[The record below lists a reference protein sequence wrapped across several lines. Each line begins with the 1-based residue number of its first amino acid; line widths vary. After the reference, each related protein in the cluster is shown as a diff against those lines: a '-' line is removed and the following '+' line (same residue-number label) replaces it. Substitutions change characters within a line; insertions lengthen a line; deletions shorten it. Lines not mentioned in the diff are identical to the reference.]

1 MELYLDTAN
10 VAEVERLARIFP
22 IAGVTT
28 NPSIIAAS
36 KESIWEVL
44 PRLQKAIGDEGI
56 LFAQTMSRDAQGMVK
71 EAKHL
76 RDAIPGIVVKIP
88 VTSEG
93 LAAIKMLKKE
103 GITTLGTAVYSAA
116 QGLLAALAGAKYV
129 APYVN
134 RVDAQGGDGIR
145 TVQELQALLEM
156 HAPES
161 MVLAASF
168 KTPRQALDCLLA
180 GCESITLPLDVAQQM
195 LNTPAVESAIE
206 KSSTTGMPHLALLIS
221 KGVIMDRIIQ
231 SPGKYIQGADVIN
244 RLGEY
249 LKPLAERW
257 LVVGD
262 KFVLGFAQS
271 TVEKSFKD
279 AGLVV
284 EIAPFGGECSQNEID
299 RLRGIAET
307 AQCGAILGIGGGKT
321 LDTAKALAHFMGVP
335 VAIAP
340 TIASTDAPCSALSV
354 IYTDEGEFDRYL
366 LLPNNPNM
374 VIVDTKIVAG
384 APARL
389 LAAGI
394 GDALATWFEARAC
407 SRSGATTMAGGK
419 CTQAALALAELC
431 YNTLLEEGEKA
442 MLAAE
447 QHVVTP
453 ALERVIEANTYLSGV
468 GFESGGLAAA
478 HAVHNGLTA
487 IPDAHHYYHGEKV
500 AFGTLTQ
507 LVLEN
512 APVEEIETVA
522 ALSHAVGLPITLAQ
536 LDIKEDVPAKMR
548 IVAEA
553 ACAEGETIHNMPGG
567 ATPDQVYAALL
578 VADQYGQRFLQEWE

>member
-1 MELYLDTAN
+1 
-10 VAEVERLARIFP
+10 
-22 IAGVTT
+22 
-28 NPSIIAAS
+28 
-36 KESIWEVL
+36 
-44 PRLQKAIGDEGI
+44 
-56 LFAQTMSRDAQGMVK
+56 
-71 EAKHL
+71 
-76 RDAIPGIVVKIP
+76 
-88 VTSEG
+88 
-93 LAAIKMLKKE
+93 
-103 GITTLGTAVYSAA
+103 
-116 QGLLAALAGAKYV
+116 
-129 APYVN
+129 
-134 RVDAQGGDGIR
+134 
-145 TVQELQALLEM
+145 
-156 HAPES
+156 
-161 MVLAASF
+161 
-168 KTPRQALDCLLA
+168 
-180 GCESITLPLDVAQQM
+180 
-195 LNTPAVESAIE
+195 
-206 KSSTTGMPHLALLIS
+206 
-221 KGVIMDRIIQ
+221 MDRIIQ

-578 VADQYGQRFLQEWE
+578 VADQYGQRFLQEWEQPTPNSRLVREFERKIA

>member
-1 MELYLDTAN
+1 
-10 VAEVERLARIFP
+10 
-22 IAGVTT
+22 
-28 NPSIIAAS
+28 
-36 KESIWEVL
+36 
-44 PRLQKAIGDEGI
+44 
-56 LFAQTMSRDAQGMVK
+56 
-71 EAKHL
+71 
-76 RDAIPGIVVKIP
+76 
-88 VTSEG
+88 
-93 LAAIKMLKKE
+93 
-103 GITTLGTAVYSAA
+103 
-116 QGLLAALAGAKYV
+116 
-129 APYVN
+129 
-134 RVDAQGGDGIR
+134 
-145 TVQELQALLEM
+145 
-156 HAPES
+156 
-161 MVLAASF
+161 
-168 KTPRQALDCLLA
+168 
-180 GCESITLPLDVAQQM
+180 
-195 LNTPAVESAIE
+195 
-206 KSSTTGMPHLALLIS
+206 
-221 KGVIMDRIIQ
+221 MDRIIQ
-231 SPGKYIQGADVIN
+231 SPGKYIQGADVIT
-244 RLGEY
+244 RLGSY

-257 LVVGD
+257 LIVGD
-262 KFVLGFAQS
+262 KFVLGFAQGAL
-271 TVEKSFKD
+271 EKSFQD
-279 AGLVV
+279 AGLAL

-299 RLRGIAET
+299 RLRVVAEK
-307 AQCGAILGIGGGKT
+307 AQCAAVLGIGGGKT
-321 LDTAKALAHFMGVP
+321 LDTAK
-335 VAIAP
+335 AP

-354 IYTDEGEFDRYL
+354 IYTDAGEFDRYL
-366 LLPNNPNM
+366 LLPNNPDR

-407 SRSGATTMAGGK
+407 SRSGATTMAGGQ

-431 YNTLLEEGEKA
+431 FNTLIEEGEKA

-478 HAVHNGLTA
+478 HAIHNGLTA

-512 APVEEIETVA
+512 APVDEIETVA
-522 ALSHAVGLPITLAQ
+522 ALCHSVGLPITLAQ
-536 LDIKEDVPAKMR
+536 LDIKQDIQAKMR

-578 VADQYGQRFLQEWE
+578 VADQYGQRYLQEWE

>member
-1 MELYLDTAN
+1 
-10 VAEVERLARIFP
+10 
-22 IAGVTT
+22 
-28 NPSIIAAS
+28 
-36 KESIWEVL
+36 
-44 PRLQKAIGDEGI
+44 
-56 LFAQTMSRDAQGMVK
+56 
-71 EAKHL
+71 
-76 RDAIPGIVVKIP
+76 
-88 VTSEG
+88 
-93 LAAIKMLKKE
+93 
-103 GITTLGTAVYSAA
+103 
-116 QGLLAALAGAKYV
+116 
-129 APYVN
+129 
-134 RVDAQGGDGIR
+134 
-145 TVQELQALLEM
+145 
-156 HAPES
+156 
-161 MVLAASF
+161 
-168 KTPRQALDCLLA
+168 
-180 GCESITLPLDVAQQM
+180 
-195 LNTPAVESAIE
+195 
-206 KSSTTGMPHLALLIS
+206 
-221 KGVIMDRIIQ
+221 MDRIIQ

-354 IYTDEGEFDRYL
+354 IYTDDGEFDRYL
-366 LLPNNPNM
+366 MLPNNPNM

-578 VADQYGQRFLQEWE
+578 VADQYGQRFLQEWEYLLQTPGLSGSLRVQAKWLTRHCGHVFPLALSGRGSG

>member
-1 MELYLDTAN
+1 M
-10 VAEVERLARIFP
+10 
-22 IAGVTT
+22 
-28 NPSIIAAS
+28 
-36 KESIWEVL
+36 
-44 PRLQKAIGDEGI
+44 
-56 LFAQTMSRDAQGMVK
+56 
-71 EAKHL
+71 
-76 RDAIPGIVVKIP
+76 VKIP

-180 GCESITLPLDVAQQM
+180 GCESITLPLDV
-195 LNTPAVESAIE
+195 
-206 KSSTTGMPHLALLIS
+206 TTGMPHLALLIS
-221 KGVIMDRIIQ
+221 KGAIMDRIIQ

>member
-1 MELYLDTAN
+1 
-10 VAEVERLARIFP
+10 
-22 IAGVTT
+22 
-28 NPSIIAAS
+28 
-36 KESIWEVL
+36 
-44 PRLQKAIGDEGI
+44 
-56 LFAQTMSRDAQGMVK
+56 
-71 EAKHL
+71 
-76 RDAIPGIVVKIP
+76 
-88 VTSEG
+88 
-93 LAAIKMLKKE
+93 
-103 GITTLGTAVYSAA
+103 
-116 QGLLAALAGAKYV
+116 
-129 APYVN
+129 
-134 RVDAQGGDGIR
+134 
-145 TVQELQALLEM
+145 
-156 HAPES
+156 
-161 MVLAASF
+161 
-168 KTPRQALDCLLA
+168 
-180 GCESITLPLDVAQQM
+180 
-195 LNTPAVESAIE
+195 
-206 KSSTTGMPHLALLIS
+206 
-221 KGVIMDRIIQ
+221 MDRIIQ

-578 VADQYGQRFLQEWE
+578 VADQYGQRFLQEWEEPTPNSRLVREFERKIA

>member
-1 MELYLDTAN
+1 
-10 VAEVERLARIFP
+10 
-22 IAGVTT
+22 
-28 NPSIIAAS
+28 
-36 KESIWEVL
+36 
-44 PRLQKAIGDEGI
+44 
-56 LFAQTMSRDAQGMVK
+56 
-71 EAKHL
+71 
-76 RDAIPGIVVKIP
+76 
-88 VTSEG
+88 
-93 LAAIKMLKKE
+93 
-103 GITTLGTAVYSAA
+103 
-116 QGLLAALAGAKYV
+116 
-129 APYVN
+129 
-134 RVDAQGGDGIR
+134 
-145 TVQELQALLEM
+145 
-156 HAPES
+156 
-161 MVLAASF
+161 
-168 KTPRQALDCLLA
+168 
-180 GCESITLPLDVAQQM
+180 
-195 LNTPAVESAIE
+195 
-206 KSSTTGMPHLALLIS
+206 
-221 KGVIMDRIIQ
+221 MDRIIQ

-419 CTQAALALAELC
+419 CTQA
-431 YNTLLEEGEKA
+431 
-442 MLAAE
+442 
-447 QHVVTP
+447 
-453 ALERVIEANTYLSGV
+453 LERVIEANTYLSGV